1 MILRAYPVRGTRRKR
16 FLAGAVEHGRP
27 MKQPNPALLLNRGEL
42 DAATLKRLIAA
53 ARR

>member
-1 MILRAYPVRGTRRKR
+1 V
-16 FLAGAVEHGRP
+16 LAAEHGSS

>member
-1 MILRAYPVRGTRRKR
+1 MRRAYPVRVTERKR
-16 FLAGAVEHGRP
+16 FLADEVELGPP

>member
-1 MILRAYPVRGTRRKR
+1 
-16 FLAGAVEHGRP
+16 
-27 MKQPNPALLLNRGEL
+27 MKQLNPALLLNRGEL